1 MTPVSPAFERRVA
14 PGRALAGEA
23 ASIALACRAMARRFA
38 WGGRLLVFGDGGAS
52 ADAQHVAVEFVH
64 PVIVGKRAL
73 PALSLSHDA
82 ARLTAV
88 AATSGFEEVYAE
100 QVRLL
105 AAEHDM
111 ALGFSWDGGCADVL
125 RGLEAAHA
133 LGLLT
138 VALVGGEG
146 GEGGDGGAVGRSP
159 AVHHVLGVRSGDP
172 CVVREI
178 HMTVYHL
185 LWELVHVFLDQPEEA
200 R

>member
-1 MTPVSPAFERRVA
+1 MTPVSPPFERRVA

-38 WGGRLLVFGDGGAS
+38 RGGRLLVFGDGGAS

-125 RGLEAAHA
+125 RGLEAAHG

-138 VALVGGEG
+138 VALVG

-159 AVHHVLGVRSGDP
+159 AVDHVLAARSGDP

>member
-1 MTPVSPAFERRVA
+1 MTLVSTAFERRVA
-14 PGRALAGEA
+14 PGRALAEEA
-23 ASIALACRAMARRFA
+23 APIALACRAMALRFA
-38 WGGRLLVFGDGGAS
+38 RGGRLLVFGDGGAS

-88 AATSGFEEVYAE
+88 AARRGFEEIYAE

-125 RGLEAAHA
+125 RGLEAARG

-138 VALVGGEG
+138 VALVGGDG
-146 GEGGDGGAVGRSP
+146 GGDGGAIGRSP
-159 AVHHVLGVRSGDP
+159 AVDHVLAARSGDP

>member
-1 MTPVSPAFERRVA
+1 MTSVSTAFERRVA

-38 WGGRLLVFGDGGAS
+38 RGGRLLVFGDGGAS

-64 PVIVGKRAL
+64 PVVVGKRAL

-88 AATSGFEEVYAE
+88 AADRGFEEVYAE

-105 AAEHDM
+105 AAEPDM

-125 RGLEAAHA
+125 RGLEAARG

-138 VALVGGEG
+138 VALV
-146 GEGGDGGAVGRSP
+146 GGDGGAVGRSP
-159 AVHHVLGVRSGDP
+159 AVDHVLTARSGDP